1 MKIEQFFSLL
11 KLSLVILN
19 CNCNELIR
27 QKLEMKRGNQK
38 RLDDI
43 RGKEMRWMFGMSNRA
58 DFSFKN
64 Y

>member
-43 RGKEMRWMFGMSNRA
+43 RGKEMRRMFGMSNRA